1 MNDAALAVLLALAV
15 TVMLTLG
22 VVFLI
27 NAAL

>member
-1 MNDAALAVLLALAV
+1 MNDAAIAVFLALAV